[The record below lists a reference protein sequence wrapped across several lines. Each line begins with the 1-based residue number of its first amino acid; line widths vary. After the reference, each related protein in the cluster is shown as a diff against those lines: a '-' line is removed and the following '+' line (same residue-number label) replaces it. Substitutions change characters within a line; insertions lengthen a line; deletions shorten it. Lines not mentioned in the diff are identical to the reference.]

1 MFGFQHT
8 MNGIS
13 RTEQENSL
21 LRTRLYSRLLQVR
34 GPQNLKIVYPALQ
47 KRLETVLLQQ
57 FEKGNPNVDGSVSI
71 RLAPAIRTMS
81 SRLMAQLF
89 FGKDAG

>member
-34 GPQNLKIVYPALQ
+34 GPANLKVIYPKLQ
-47 KRLETVLLQQ
+47 KQLGNVLLQQ
-57 FEKGNPNVDGSVSI
+57 LEKGKLNVDGTLI
-71 RLAPAIRTMS
+71 EKI
-81 SRLMAQLF
+81 
-89 FGKDAG
+89 KKKE